1 MHFSC
6 VDVVSSEL
14 PIKPVLEIF
23 PQNNIY
29 EGDRLTI
36 TCTVSNSPQRSG
48 TVSLFVSQGIR
59 LLSSGKTRVNHSLTA
74 VAKDPGVFECKLE
87 MGNVVKVVNETVS
100 VTGEL

>member
-1 MHFSC
+1 M
-6 VDVVSSEL
+6 
-14 PIKPVLEIF
+14 LEIF

-36 TCTVSNSPQRSG
+36 TCTVSNLPQHSEN
-48 TVSLFVSQGIR
+48 VHLFVSQGIR
-59 LLSSGKTRVNHSLTA
+59 LLGTGKTKVNHSLIA
-74 VAKDPGVFECKLE
+74 VAKDPGEFECKLE